1 MAVKNSPRVKR
12 IIKFIEQLIVPSGKG
27 EGKPLKLRK
36 FQKKFIQDMLLQRT
50 KVHKTSGKKILRK
63 SFGLWADRS
72 DITHSQEYV
81 NTLRK
86 EWQARVERVED

>member
-1 MAVKNSPRVKR
+1 MKNIVVLQGDKFVQ
-12 IIKFIEQLIVPSGKG
+12 IIRDIELLTSS
-27 EGKPLKLRK
+27 
-36 FQKKFIQDMLLQRT
+36 QKKFIQDMLLQRT

>member
-1 MAVKNSPRVKR
+1 MKNIVVLQGDKFVQ
-12 IIKFIEQLIVPSGKG
+12 IIRDIELLTSS
-27 EGKPLKLRK
+27 
-36 FQKKFIQDMLLQRT
+36 QKKFIQDMLSQRT

>member
-1 MAVKNSPRVKR
+1 MKNIVVLQGDKFVQ
-12 IIKFIEQLIVPSGKG
+12 IIRDIERLTSSQ
-27 EGKPLKLRK
+27 
-36 FQKKFIQDMLLQRT
+36 QKFIQDMLSQRT

>member
-1 MAVKNSPRVKR
+1 MKNIVVLQGDKFVQ
-12 IIKFIEQLIVPSGKG
+12 IIRDIELLTSS
-27 EGKPLKLRK
+27 
-36 FQKKFIQDMLLQRT
+36 QKKFIQDMLLQRT

-86 EWQARVERVED
+86 GWQARVERIKD

>member
-1 MAVKNSPRVKR
+1 MKNIVVLQGDKFVQ
-12 IIKFIEQLIVPSGKG
+12 IIRDIELLTSS
-27 EGKPLKLRK
+27 
-36 FQKKFIQDMLLQRT
+36 QKKFIQDMLLQRT

-72 DITHSQEYV
+72 DIADSQEYV

-86 EWQARVERVED
+86 GWQARVERIKD

>member
-1 MAVKNSPRVKR
+1 MKNIVVLQGDKFVQ
-12 IIKFIEQLIVPSGKG
+12 IIRDIELLTSS
-27 EGKPLKLRK
+27 
-36 FQKKFIQDMLLQRT
+36 QKKFIQDMLSQRT

-72 DITHSQEYV
+72 DIADSQEYV

-86 EWQARVERVED
+86 GWQARVERIKD

>member
-1 MAVKNSPRVKR
+1 MKNIVVLQGDKFVQ
-12 IIKFIEQLIVPSGKG
+12 IIRDIELLTSS
-27 EGKPLKLRK
+27 
-36 FQKKFIQDMLLQRT
+36 QKKFIQDMLLQRT

-81 NTLRK
+81 NSLRK

>member
-1 MAVKNSPRVKR
+1 MQNAATLQGE
-12 IIKFIEQLIVPSGKG
+12 KFIEIIKNIERLTSSQ
-27 EGKPLKLRK
+27 
-36 FQKKFIQDMLLQRT
+36 QKFIQDILSQRT

-72 DITHSQEYV
+72 DITDSQEYV

-86 EWQARVERVED
+86 GSRARV